1 MTDDYDHARSIAIA
15 ERRWLVDAR
24 ARLRSTRTTRV
35 VRVTRLPAPAVTEP
49 NEGSR

>member
-1 MTDDYDHARSIAIA
+1 MSDAYDHARSIAIA

-35 VRVTRLPAPAVTEP
+35 VKVTRLAPAATEQT
-49 NEGSR
+49 EGPR